1 MADQDDPK
9 HRWPPA
15 NRPTGGRPADPS
27 GEADPLVELA
37 RIVSGS
43 PQDGTARRAAPS
55 AEAGRSSSRDLARD
69 LEAEL
74 LENLQASFDA
84 IRDPLDPQYPHDT
97 TASEPE
103 VEGLTECV
111 DADGLVLR
119 NAGDL
124 ELGRY
129 IWLDL
134 DLPDGEEVRAL
145 GEVLPRRD
153 AASLALDIK
162 FKHLFPDQRRRL
174 LHALEAS
181 R

>member
-1 MADQDDPK
+1 MSV
-9 HRWPPA
+9 
-15 NRPTGGRPADPS
+15 PS
-27 GEADPLVELA
+27 P
-37 RIVSGS
+37 
-43 PQDGTARRAAPS
+43 
-55 AEAGRSSSRDLARD
+55 
-69 LEAEL
+69 
-74 LENLQASFDA
+74 
-84 IRDPLDPQYPHDT
+84 DT
-97 TASEPE
+97 TAIPASGATPPSGAPQVSNVIRLSDRRVRLHRRDACSEPE